1 MPPAVDPRLP
11 PMAMEMM
18 ITSLEAASRP
28 AMDRVAN
35 PVVVWADKVR
45 NTACLSVSQL
55 APWDCIIDQ
64 AKTMPITSTTA
75 SKPRNSTSRKAC
87 RQP

>member
-11 PMAMEMM
+11 PIAMEMM
-18 ITSLEAASRP
+18 IISLEAASRP
-28 AMDRVAN
+28 EMGKVAN
-35 PVVVWADKVR
+35 PVVVWADTVR
-45 NTACLSVSQL
+45 NNACLSVSQL
-55 APWDCIIDQ
+55 APWECIMDQ
-64 AKTMPITSTTA
+64 AKIMPINTSTA